1 MLLPY
6 WRHCL
11 DMLGLVFLGENLDSS
26 LGWSDPLTAALK
38 RCSLTEGIA
47 VKENLVVYVV
57 PSDGWCRYDQDVV
70 CQSWIYSLCGLF
82 SSPIHSFGL
91 VWLWFFWCV
100 FCGVWWCWL
109 YASSLCRSQV
119 WTHCVCILFILHLEP
134 IKLSH
139 QDPGVILWCTC
150 LPADAQFPWL
160 TKIRKKNRLPCTI
173 CYGHAK

>member
-26 LGWSDPLTAALK
+26 LGWSDPLTAAPK

-70 CQSWIYSLCGLF
+70 CQSWIYSLYGLF
-82 SSPIHSFGL
+82 SSPTHSFGL
-91 VWLWFFWCV
+91 VWLWYF
-100 FCGVWWCWL
+100 L
-109 YASSLCRSQV
+109 
-119 WTHCVCILFILHLEP
+119 VCILWHVVVLVVCIFTMQSSSVNPLCLYPLYTSLGANKIIAPGSRCHSFLHMFTC
-134 IKLSH
+134 
-139 QDPGVILWCTC
+139 WCTI
-150 LPADAQFPWL
+150 PMTDQNSQE
-160 TKIRKKNRLPCTI
+160 K
-173 CYGHAK
+173 